1 MRARCDISIDMEYTS
16 ATFWLCL
23 LPALAVLLLGDRLL
37 RGREKARN
45 IFHRIMMLAVSVV
58 LISLSGW
65 MTLGIFAGVS
75 MAAYGL
81 CHWGLHYGARGRR
94 VMLCFIIP
102 LLLLPLLYYKY
113 GYFIGVN
120 VFREQWDTLKDLV
133 IPLGISFYTFQIIGF
148 CIDTFTKE
156 EQAHMPG
163 LLDYLNFCAFFPRFV
178 AGPIE
183 RREELLPQMQRMEL
197 HFSSENVNLGLRYII
212 LGLFFKVALADNLAY
227 AFCGYLSWLE
237 NAWLIWLN
245 NILFTFRIYFD
256 FAGYALSAYGL
267 AKCMGIT
274 LRMNFLSPYTATNV
288 RDFWRRWH
296 TSLTSWFTEYIYF
309 PMGGSRT
316 KRWALNMIIVF
327 LISGLWHGAAW
338 NFVIWGGLAGVAL
351 VVHRW
356 FRNHGW
362 HMWAPLGW
370 LATFGMTVLT
380 WMFFYDTDSSTLGM
394 HLRTIFDLGR
404 YDIHVFFSFCS
415 WQHYAPH
422 AACVIPMLL
431 LSFSVLLCEFLAQR
445 KHDNPYHLLLHPYVC
460 GIEVFLTIILQNGA
474 TNQFI
479 YAAF

>member
-1 MRARCDISIDMEYTS
+1 MSTRNFILTGMEYTS

-23 LPALAVLLLGDRLL
+23 LPALVVLLAGDRVL
-37 RGREKARN
+37 RGRETARN
-45 IFHRIMMLAVSVV
+45 LFHRIMMLVVSVV

-65 MTLGIFAGVS
+65 VTLGIFAAVS

-81 CHWGLHYGARGRR
+81 CHWGLHYSPRGRR
-94 VMLCFIIP
+94 VMLCVIIP

-148 CIDTFTKE
+148 CIDTLTKE
-156 EQAHMPG
+156 EQGQMPG

-183 RREELLPQMQRMEL
+183 RRAELLPQMQRMEL
-197 HFSSENVNLGLRYII
+197 AFTAENVNLGLRYII
-212 LGLFFKVALADNLAY
+212 LGLFFKMALADNLAY
-227 AFCGYLSWLE
+227 AFWSGYDWG
-237 NAWLIWLN
+237 NAWMVWCN
-245 NILFTFRIYFD
+245 NLLFTFRIYFD

-274 LRMNFLSPYTATNV
+274 LRMNFMSPYTAANV

-316 KRWALNMIIVF
+316 KRWAFNMIIVF

-351 VVHRW
+351 VIHRW
-356 FRNHGW
+356 WRNHGW
-362 HMWAPLGW
+362 QMWAPLGW
-370 LATFGMTVLT
+370 TLTFGMTVLT
-380 WMFFYDTDSSTLGM
+380 WMFFYDTDPDMLSK
-394 HLRTIFDLGR
+394 HLQWIFSVDA
-404 YDIHVFFSFCS
+404 YSIKDFIACCS
-415 WQHYAPH
+415 WQYRADNS
-422 AACVIPMLL
+422 AFIIPLLL
-431 LSFSVLLCEFLAQR
+431 LSLAVLLCEFRAQG
-445 KHDNPYHLLLHPYVC
+445 KGDNPYRLLLHPYAC
-460 GIEVFLTIILQNGA
+460 GIEVFLIIMLQREV

>member
-1 MRARCDISIDMEYTS
+1 MTARDFILSGMEYTS

-23 LPALAVLLLGDRLL
+23 LPALVVLLAGDRVL
-37 RGREKARN
+37 RGRENARHL
-45 IFHRIMMLAVSVV
+45 FHRVMMLVVSVV

-65 MTLGIFAGVS
+65 VTLGIFAAVS

-81 CHWGLHYGARGRR
+81 CHRGLRCGPRGRR
-94 VMLCFIIP
+94 VTLWFTIP

-148 CIDTFTKE
+148 CIDTLTKE
-156 EQAHMPG
+156 GQGQMPR

-183 RREELLPQMQRMEL
+183 RRSELLPQMQRMEL
-197 HFSSENVNLGLRYII
+197 HFTEENVNLGLRYII
-212 LGLFFKVALADNLAY
+212 LGLFFKMALADNLAF
-227 AFCGYLSWLE
+227 AFWDNFRWG
-237 NAWLIWLN
+237 NAWMVWCNNLI
-245 NILFTFRIYFD
+245 FTFRIYFD

-274 LRMNFLSPYTATNV
+274 LRMNFMSPYTAANV

-338 NFVIWGGLAGVAL
+338 NFVVWGGLAGVAL

-362 HMWAPLGW
+362 QMWAPLGW
-370 LATFGMTVLT
+370 ALTFGMTVFT
-380 WMFFYDTDSSTLGM
+380 WMFFYDTNPDMLSK
-394 HLRTIFDLGR
+394 HLQWILSADAYSVSNFISLCS
-404 YDIHVFFSFCS
+404 VFRVL
-415 WQHYAPH
+415 HT
-422 AACVIPMLL
+422 ACIIPMLL
-431 LSFSVLLCEFLAQR
+431 LSFAVLLGEYWGQR
-445 KHDNPYHLLLHPYVC
+445 KCENPYHLLLHPYAC
-460 GIEVFLTIILQNGA
+460 GVEVFLTILLQSGA

>member
-1 MRARCDISIDMEYTS
+1 MEYTS

-37 RGREKARN
+37 KEREGAQN
-45 IFHRIMMLAVSVV
+45 LFHRIMMLLVSVV

-65 MTLGIFAGVS
+65 ATLGIFAAVS
-75 MAAYGL
+75 LAAYGL
-81 CHWGLHYGARGRR
+81 CHWGLRLGPRGRCG
-94 VMLCFIIP
+94 VLALTIP

-133 IPLGISFYTFQIIGF
+133 IPLGISFYTFQVIGF
-148 CIDTFTKE
+148 CIDTLTKGLP
-156 EQAHMPG
+156 MPG

-183 RREELLPQMQRMEL
+183 RRAELLPQMQRMEL
-197 HFSSENVNLGLRYII
+197 TFTTENVNLGLRYII
-212 LGLFFKVALADNLAY
+212 LGLFFKMALADNLAY
-227 AFCGYLSWLE
+227 AFWDKFNRG
-237 NAWLIWLN
+237 NAWMVWCNNLI
-245 NILFTFRIYFD
+245 FTFRIYFD

-274 LRMNFLSPYTATNV
+274 LRMNFMSPYTATNV

-316 KRWALNMIIVF
+316 KRWALNMLIVF

-351 VVHRW
+351 VIHRV
-356 FRNHGW
+356 FRNAGLHL
-362 HMWAPLGW
+362 WAPLGW
-370 LATFGMTVLT
+370 VLTFGMTVLT
-380 WMFFYDTDSSTLGM
+380 WMFFYDTDPDMLSK
-394 HLRTIFDLGR
+394 HLQSIFSVDA
-404 YDIHVFFSFCS
+404 YSIKDFISDCS
-415 WQHYAPH
+415 WRHRADNS
-422 AACVIPMLL
+422 ACIIPLLL
-431 LSFSVLLCEFLAQR
+431 LSLAVLLCESRAQR
-445 KHDNPYHLLLHPYVC
+445 KGDNPYRLLLHPYAC
-460 GIEVFLTIILQNGA
+460 GIEVFLIIMLQREV

>member
-1 MRARCDISIDMEYTS
+1 MEYTS

-23 LPALAVLLLGDRLL
+23 LPALVVLLAGDRVL

-45 IFHRIMMLAVSVV
+45 LFHRIMMLVVSVV

-65 MTLGIFAGVS
+65 VTLGIFAAVS

-81 CHWGLHYGARGRR
+81 CHWGLHYGPRGRR
-94 VMLCFIIP
+94 AMLCVLIP

-148 CIDTFTKE
+148 CIDTLTKE
-156 EQAHMPG
+156 EQGQMPG

-183 RREELLPQMQRMEL
+183 RRAELLPQMQRMEL
-197 HFSSENVNLGLRYII
+197 HFTAENVNIGLRYII
-212 LGLFFKVALADNLAY
+212 LGLFFKMALADNLAY
-227 AFCGYLSWLE
+227 AFWDKFAWG
-237 NAWLIWLN
+237 NAWMVWCN
-245 NILFTFRIYFD
+245 NLLFTFRIYFD

-274 LRMNFLSPYTATNV
+274 LRMNFMSPYTAVNV

-351 VVHRW
+351 VIHRW

-362 HMWAPLGW
+362 QMWAPLGW
-370 LATFGMTVLT
+370 LLTFGMTVLT
-380 WMFFYDTDSSTLGM
+380 WMFFYDTDPELLSK
-394 HLRTIFDLGR
+394 HLQWICDPAA
-404 YDIHVFFSFCS
+404 YDIKNFI
-415 WQHYAPH
+415 
-422 AACVIPMLL
+422 AACGWKFHTLHSACIIPMLL
-431 LSFSVLLCEFLAQR
+431 LSLAVLVCEFLAVR
-445 KHDNPYHLLLHPYVC
+445 KREDEPYRILLHPYAC
-460 GIEVFLTIILQNGA
+460 GVEVFLIILLQSGA

>member
-1 MRARCDISIDMEYTS
+1 MEYTS

-23 LPALAVLLLGDRLL
+23 LPALVVLLAGDRVL

-45 IFHRIMMLAVSVV
+45 LFHRIMMLVVSVV

-65 MTLGIFAGVS
+65 VTLGIFAAVS

-81 CHWGLHYGARGRR
+81 CHWGLRCGRRGRR
-94 VMLCFIIP
+94 VMLWFTIP

-148 CIDTFTKE
+148 CIDTLTKE
-156 EQAHMPG
+156 EQGQMPG

-183 RREELLPQMQRMEL
+183 RRAELLPQMQRMEL
-197 HFSSENVNLGLRYII
+197 HFTAENVNIGLRYII
-212 LGLFFKVALADNLAY
+212 LGLFFKMALADNLAY
-227 AFCGYLSWLE
+227 AFWDKF
-237 NAWLIWLN
+237 AWDIAWMVWCNNLI
-245 NILFTFRIYFD
+245 FTFRIYFD

-274 LRMNFLSPYTATNV
+274 LRMNFMSPYTATNV

-338 NFVIWGGLAGVAL
+338 NFVLWGGLAGVAL
-351 VVHRW
+351 VIHRV

-362 HMWAPLGW
+362 QMWAPFGW
-370 LATFGMTVLT
+370 GLTFGMTVLT
-380 WMFFYDTDSSTLGM
+380 WMFFYDTDPELLSKHLQCIFSVDAYSSKYF
-394 HLRTIFDLGR
+394 IAA
-404 YDIHVFFSFCS
+404 CS
-415 WQHYAPH
+415 WKYRTLH
-422 AACVIPMLL
+422 AACIVPMLL
-431 LSFSVLLCEFLAQR
+431 LSFAVLLGEYWSQR
-445 KHDNPYHLLLHPYVC
+445 KSENPYHLLLHPYAC
-460 GIEVFLTIILQNGA
+460 GVEVFLTILLQSGA

>member
-1 MRARCDISIDMEYTS
+1 MFARNFILSDMEYTS

-23 LPALAVLLLGDRLL
+23 LPALAVLLAGDRVL
-37 RGREKARN
+37 RGRETARN
-45 IFHRIMMLAVSVV
+45 LFHRIMILVVSVV

-65 MTLGIFAGVS
+65 VTLGIFAAVS

-81 CHWGLHYGARGRR
+81 CHWGLHYGPRGRR
-94 VMLCFIIP
+94 VMLWFTIP

-148 CIDTFTKE
+148 CIDTLTKE
-156 EQAHMPG
+156 EQAQMPG

-183 RREELLPQMQRMEL
+183 RRAELLPQMQRMEL
-197 HFSSENVNLGLRYII
+197 AFTAENVNIGLRYII
-212 LGLFFKVALADNLAY
+212 LGLFFKMALADNLAY
-227 AFCGYLSWLE
+227 AFWVKYNWG
-237 NAWLIWLN
+237 NAWMVWCNNLI
-245 NILFTFRIYFD
+245 FTFRIYFD

-274 LRMNFLSPYTATNV
+274 LRMNFLSPYTAANV

-351 VVHRW
+351 VIHRW
-356 FRNHGW
+356 WRNHGW
-362 HMWAPLGW
+362 QMWAPLGW
-370 LATFGMTVLT
+370 LLTFGMTVLT
-380 WMFFYDTDSSTLGM
+380 WMFFYDTDPELLSK
-394 HLRTIFDLGR
+394 HLQWIFSVDAYSIKNFIAG
-404 YDIHVFFSFCS
+404 CS
-415 WQHYAPH
+415 WQYYSLS
-422 AACVIPMLL
+422 AACIIPMLL
-431 LSFSVLLCEFLAQR
+431 LSLAVLICEFLGQR
-445 KHDNPYHLLLHPYVC
+445 KSENPYHLLLHPYAC
-460 GIEVFLTIILQNGA
+460 GVEVFLTILLQSGA

>member
-1 MRARCDISIDMEYTS
+1 MEYTS

-65 MTLGIFAGVS
+65 MTLGIFAAVS
-75 MAAYGL
+75 MVAYGL
-81 CHWGLHYGARGRR
+81 CHWGLHYGTRGRR

-120 VFREQWDTLKDLV
+120 VFREQWDTLKDLM

-148 CIDTFTKE
+148 CIDTLTKE
-156 EQAHMPG
+156 EQAQMPG

-183 RREELLPQMQRMEL
+183 RRAELLPQMQRMEL

-212 LGLFFKVALADNLAY
+212 LGLFFKMALADNLAY
-227 AFCGYLSWLE
+227 AFWDKYAWG
-237 NAWLIWLN
+237 NAWMVWCN
-245 NILFTFRIYFD
+245 NLLFTFRIYFD

-274 LRMNFLSPYTATNV
+274 LRMNFMSPYTAANV

-362 HMWAPLGW
+362 QMWAPLGW
-370 LATFGMTVLT
+370 ALTFGITVLT
-380 WMFFYDTDSSTLGM
+380 WMFFYDTDPELLSKHM
-394 HLRTIFDLGR
+394 QWIFSVDA
-404 YDIHVFFSFCS
+404 YDIKGFVATCS
-415 WQHYAPH
+415 WKFRALH
-422 AACVIPMLL
+422 AACIVPMLL
-431 LSFSVLLCEFLAQR
+431 LSFAVLLGEYWSQR
-445 KHDNPYHLLLHPYVC
+445 KSENPYHLLLHPYAC
-460 GIEVFLTIILQNGA
+460 GVEVFLTILLQSGA

>member
-1 MRARCDISIDMEYTS
+1 MEYTS

-23 LPALAVLLLGDRLL
+23 LPALAALLLGDRLL
-37 RGREKARN
+37 HGREKARDL
-45 IFHRIMMLAVSVV
+45 FHRIMMLAVSVV

-65 MTLGIFAGVS
+65 MTLGIFAAVS

-113 GYFIGVN
+113 GYFIGEN

-156 EQAHMPG
+156 EQAQMPG

-212 LGLFFKVALADNLAY
+212 LGLFFKMALADNLAY
-227 AFCGYLSWLE
+227 AFWDKFAWG
-237 NAWLIWLN
+237 NAWMVWCN
-245 NILFTFRIYFD
+245 NLLFTFRIYFD

-274 LRMNFLSPYTATNV
+274 LRLNFLSPYTACNV

-296 TSLTSWFTEYIYF
+296 TSLTSWFTEYVYF
-309 PMGGSRT
+309 PLGGSRT
-316 KRWALNMIIVF
+316 RRWALNMLLVF
-327 LISGLWHGAAW
+327 AVSGLWHGASW
-338 NFVIWGGLAGVAL
+338 NFVLWGTLAGVAL
-351 VVHRW
+351 VIHRL
-356 FRNHGW
+356 FHNAGLRL
-362 HMWAPLGW
+362 WAPLGW
-370 LATFGMTVLT
+370 LLTFGMTVLT
-380 WMFFYDTDSSTLGM
+380 WMFFYDTDWDLLCKHLEWICTPENYNIKWFIAGCAWRYRTLQSAF
-394 HLRTIFDLGR
+394 I
-404 YDIHVFFSFCS
+404 
-415 WQHYAPH
+415 
-422 AACVIPMLL
+422 IPMLL
-431 LSFSVLLCEFLAQR
+431 LSLAVLLCEFLAVR
-445 KHDNPYHLLLHPYVC
+445 ENADKPYHILLHPIATGV
-460 GIEVFLTIILQNGA
+460 EVFLIIFLQSGMS
-474 TNQFI
+474 NQFI

>member
-1 MRARCDISIDMEYTS
+1 MNARNFILSGMEYTS

-23 LPALAVLLLGDRLL
+23 LPSLVVLLAGDRVL
-37 RGREKARN
+37 REREKARN
-45 IFHRIMMLAVSVV
+45 LFHRIMMLVVSVV

-65 MTLGIFAGVS
+65 VTLGIFAAVS

-81 CHWGLHYGARGRR
+81 CHWGLRCGRRGRR
-94 VMLCFIIP
+94 MMLWFTIP

-148 CIDTFTKE
+148 CIDTLTKE
-156 EQAHMPG
+156 EQGQMPG

-183 RREELLPQMQRMEL
+183 RRAELLPQMQRMEL
-197 HFSSENVNLGLRYII
+197 AFTAENVNIGLRYII
-212 LGLFFKVALADNLAY
+212 LGLFFKIALADNLAY
-227 AFCGYLSWLE
+227 AFWSGYDWG
-237 NAWLIWLN
+237 NAWMVWCN
-245 NILFTFRIYFD
+245 NLLFTFRIYFD

-351 VVHRW
+351 VIHRW

-362 HMWAPLGW
+362 QMWAPLGW
-370 LATFGMTVLT
+370 LLTFGMTVLT
-380 WMFFYDTDSSTLGM
+380 WMFFYVTDLELLFK
-394 HLRTIFDLGR
+394 HLQWIFSAHAYNINGF
-404 YDIHVFFSFCS
+404 V
-415 WQHYAPH
+415 
-422 AACVIPMLL
+422 AACAWKFLVPHTACIAPMLL
-431 LSFSVLLCEFLAQR
+431 LSFAVLLCEFVAQR
-445 KHDNPYHLLLHPYVC
+445 KHDNPYHLLLHPYAC
-460 GIEVFLTIILQNGA
+460 GVEVFLIILLQSGA

>member
-1 MRARCDISIDMEYTS
+1 MEYTS

-23 LPALAVLLLGDRLL
+23 LPALAALLLGDRLL
-37 RGREKARN
+37 KEREGAQN
-45 IFHRIMMLAVSVV
+45 LFHRIMMLLVSVV

-65 MTLGIFAGVS
+65 ATLGIFAAVS

-81 CHWGLHYGARGRR
+81 CHWGLRLEPRGRR
-94 VMLCFIIP
+94 GVLALTIP

-133 IPLGISFYTFQIIGF
+133 IPLGISFYTFQVIGF
-148 CIDTFTKE
+148 CIDTLTKGLP
-156 EQAHMPG
+156 MPG

-183 RREELLPQMQRMEL
+183 RRAELLPQMQRMEL
-197 HFSSENVNLGLRYII
+197 TFTTENVNLGLRYII
-212 LGLFFKVALADNLAY
+212 LGLFFKMALADNLAY
-227 AFCGYLSWLE
+227 AFWDKFNWG
-237 NAWLIWLN
+237 NAWMVWCNNLI
-245 NILFTFRIYFD
+245 FTFRIYFD

-267 AKCMGIT
+267 ARCMGIT
-274 LRMNFLSPYTATNV
+274 LRMNFMSPYTATNV

-316 KRWALNMIIVF
+316 KRWALNMLIVF

-351 VVHRW
+351 VIHRV
-356 FRNHGW
+356 FRNAGLHL
-362 HMWAPLGW
+362 WAPLGW
-370 LATFGMTVLT
+370 VLTFGMTVLT
-380 WMFFYDTDSSTLGM
+380 WMFFYDTDPDMLSK
-394 HLRTIFDLGR
+394 HLQWIFSVDAYSIKGFVAACAWKFRAL
-404 YDIHVFFSFCS
+404 
-415 WQHYAPH
+415 H
-422 AACVIPMLL
+422 AACIVPMLL
-431 LSFSVLLCEFLAQR
+431 LSFTVLLGEYWSQR
-445 KHDNPYHLLLHPYVC
+445 KSENPYHLLLHPYAC
-460 GIEVFLTIILQNGA
+460 GVEVFLTILLQSGA